1 MYYLTK
7 TVFTMR
13 KITLLLLIAF
23 CAVASVSA
31 QKVLDAKDNVKV
43 MEKGKD
49 IKEGWTKVGGLG
61 GSFSLLNLINPRA
74 GAGDNR
80 FGFGGLLNY
89 SANLVQGKLIA
100 NNKIG
105 LQLDVVKN
113 GSDPYA
119 KATDV
124 LAATSQVGYQIGKV
138 AGKWYIAGL
147 ADFQSQLLPT
157 YGSNFLEAKQRLAGK
172 DTTLPLTGKL
182 FAPAALK
189 VAPGVIYK
197 PNANM
202 TILFSPLA
210 LKAIIV
216 SDKTLANS
224 GKFFPNPLKDKTAD
238 IQVGYDLRADYVNK
252 FLDGKLVYATTLDL
266 YGNYLRNPQNIDVEW
281 YHSVDVMVSK
291 NISLNFKSDWF
302 YDDDIQVFKDGD
314 ATKPTKNVFFR
325 NAFLLKF
332 SRLF

>member
-1 MYYLTK
+1 
-7 TVFTMR
+7 MR
-13 KITLLLLIAF
+13 RITLLLLFAF
-23 CAVASVSA
+23 CATLSVSA

-43 MEKGKD
+43 VDKAKD
-49 IKEGWTKVGGLG
+49 AKEGWTKVGGLG
-61 GSFSLLNLINPRA
+61 GNFSWLNLINPRA

-89 SANLVQGKLIA
+89 SANYIQGKLLA

-105 LQLDVVKN
+105 LQLDVIKTGN
-113 GSDPYA
+113 DPYA

-124 LAATSQVGYQIGKV
+124 LAGTSQVGYQIGKV

-157 YGSNFLEAKQRLAGK
+157 YGSNFLNAKQKLNGK

-182 FAPAALK
+182 FSPASFKL
-189 VAPGVIYK
+189 APGVIYK

-210 LKAIIV
+210 LKTIIV
-216 SDKTLANS
+216 SDKALANS
-224 GKFFPNPLKDKTAD
+224 GKFFPNPLKNKTAD
-238 IQVGYDLRADYVNK
+238 VQLGYDVRIDYVNK
-252 FLDGKLVYATTLDL
+252 FLNDKLVYATTLDL

-281 YHSVDVMVSK
+281 YHSLDVMVSK
-291 NISLNFKSDWF
+291 NVSLNFKSDWF

-314 ATKPTKNVFFR
+314 AAKPTKNVFFR